1 MLASV
6 FIVSGYDAL
15 RHPQKRAEIAE
26 PFVESTVGVL
36 PDEVTSVIPTDPV
49 TLVRVNGG
57 IQLASGVLLATG
69 KFPRFASAVL
79 AGSLAPTTFAG
90 HPFWEESD
98 PVARSMQRTHFLKNL
113 SLMGGLLISAADT
126 EGKPSLAWRGR
137 RKADAAL
144 AALPLGAK
152 ASTTAWDSIR
162 EHAQDS
168 ASTLGEKS
176 SEAAGLLKQDAHKLG
191 ERSAEAAEMAWQAED
206 VPPVPEHIH
215 VEDAEPQERRRRGRE
230 FLNQLRAGRTAH
242 ARDGAGTASQ
252 FREVG
257 VRTSITVS
265 EHEPVS
271 SAVPEKKQSNSVL
284 AAWRAHRVDQRR
296 EDAVLAGEAQ
306 SVMTTL
312 RDVTVTVRSGKS
324 MREADEVH
332 SHQRADKGLASVV
345 PGVFA
350 HPLTLTPMSRPGATS
365 DRGATVEGP
374 ANPAPEKR
382 QAPDGPGL

>member
-191 ERSAEAAEMAWQAED
+191 ERSAEAAEKFRDRAPVVAENAR
-206 VPPVPEHIH
+206 ERS
-215 VEDAEPQERRRRGRE
+215 AE
-230 FLNQLRAGRTAH
+230 F
-242 ARDGAGTASQ
+242 
-252 FREVG
+252 
-257 VRTSITVS
+257 
-265 EHEPVS
+265 
-271 SAVPEKKQSNSVL
+271 
-284 AAWRAHRVDQRR
+284 
-296 EDAVLAGEAQ
+296 
-306 SVMTTL
+306 
-312 RDVTVTVRSGKS
+312 
-324 MREADEVH
+324 
-332 SHQRADKGLASVV
+332 ADKVRDRAPVV
-345 PGVFA
+345 AENARERSAEFA
-350 HPLTLTPMSRPGATS
+350 DKVR
-365 DRGATVEGP
+365 DR
-374 ANPAPEKR
+374 APEIAETARERSTEFADKVRDRAPEIAEAARERSAELAEAARERSAELAESAKELVSTAGDKADAAVADGKKR
-382 QAPDGPGL
+382 WRKARS

>member
-162 EHAQDS
+162 EHAQES

-191 ERSAEAAEMAWQAED
+191 ERSAEAADKFRDRAPVVAENAR
-206 VPPVPEHIH
+206 ERS
-215 VEDAEPQERRRRGRE
+215 AE
-230 FLNQLRAGRTAH
+230 F
-242 ARDGAGTASQ
+242 
-252 FREVG
+252 
-257 VRTSITVS
+257 
-265 EHEPVS
+265 
-271 SAVPEKKQSNSVL
+271 
-284 AAWRAHRVDQRR
+284 
-296 EDAVLAGEAQ
+296 
-306 SVMTTL
+306 
-312 RDVTVTVRSGKS
+312 
-324 MREADEVH
+324 
-332 SHQRADKGLASVV
+332 ADKVRDRAPVV
-345 PGVFA
+345 AENARERSAEIAETARERSAEFA
-350 HPLTLTPMSRPGATS
+350 DKVR
-365 DRGATVEGP
+365 DR
-374 ANPAPEKR
+374 APEIAEAARERSAELAEAARERSAELAESAKELVSTAGDKADAAVADGKKR
-382 QAPDGPGL
+382 WRKARS

>member
-26 PFVESTVGVL
+26 PFVESTVSVL

-162 EHAQDS
+162 EHAQES

-191 ERSAEAAEMAWQAED
+191 ERSAEAADKFRDRAPVVAENAR
-206 VPPVPEHIH
+206 ERS
-215 VEDAEPQERRRRGRE
+215 AE
-230 FLNQLRAGRTAH
+230 F
-242 ARDGAGTASQ
+242 
-252 FREVG
+252 
-257 VRTSITVS
+257 
-265 EHEPVS
+265 
-271 SAVPEKKQSNSVL
+271 
-284 AAWRAHRVDQRR
+284 
-296 EDAVLAGEAQ
+296 
-306 SVMTTL
+306 
-312 RDVTVTVRSGKS
+312 
-324 MREADEVH
+324 
-332 SHQRADKGLASVV
+332 ADKVRDRAPVV
-345 PGVFA
+345 AENARERSAEIAETARERSAEFA
-350 HPLTLTPMSRPGATS
+350 DKVR
-365 DRGATVEGP
+365 DR
-374 ANPAPEKR
+374 APEIAEAARERSAELAEAARERSAELAESAKELVSTAGDKADAAVADGKKR
-382 QAPDGPGL
+382 WRKARS

>member
-162 EHAQDS
+162 EHAQES

-191 ERSAEAAEMAWQAED
+191 ERSAEAAEKFRDRAPVVAENAR
-206 VPPVPEHIH
+206 ERS
-215 VEDAEPQERRRRGRE
+215 AE
-230 FLNQLRAGRTAH
+230 F
-242 ARDGAGTASQ
+242 
-252 FREVG
+252 
-257 VRTSITVS
+257 
-265 EHEPVS
+265 
-271 SAVPEKKQSNSVL
+271 
-284 AAWRAHRVDQRR
+284 
-296 EDAVLAGEAQ
+296 
-306 SVMTTL
+306 
-312 RDVTVTVRSGKS
+312 
-324 MREADEVH
+324 
-332 SHQRADKGLASVV
+332 ADKVRDRAPVVAENARERSAELAETARERSAE
-345 PGVFA
+345 FA
-350 HPLTLTPMSRPGATS
+350 DKVR
-365 DRGATVEGP
+365 DR
-374 ANPAPEKR
+374 APEIAETARERSAELAEAARERSAELAESAKELVSTAGDKADAAVADGKKR
-382 QAPDGPGL
+382 WRKARS

>member
-152 ASTTAWDSIR
+152 ASTTAWDSLR
-162 EHAQDS
+162 EHAQES

-191 ERSAEAAEMAWQAED
+191 ERSAEAAEKFRDRAPVVAENAR
-206 VPPVPEHIH
+206 ERS
-215 VEDAEPQERRRRGRE
+215 AE
-230 FLNQLRAGRTAH
+230 F
-242 ARDGAGTASQ
+242 
-252 FREVG
+252 
-257 VRTSITVS
+257 
-265 EHEPVS
+265 
-271 SAVPEKKQSNSVL
+271 
-284 AAWRAHRVDQRR
+284 
-296 EDAVLAGEAQ
+296 
-306 SVMTTL
+306 
-312 RDVTVTVRSGKS
+312 
-324 MREADEVH
+324 
-332 SHQRADKGLASVV
+332 ADKVRDRAPVVAENARERSAELAETARERSAE
-345 PGVFA
+345 FA
-350 HPLTLTPMSRPGATS
+350 DKVR
-365 DRGATVEGP
+365 DR
-374 ANPAPEKR
+374 APEIAETARERSAELAEAARERSAELAESAKELVSTAGDKADAAVADGKKR
-382 QAPDGPGL
+382 WRKARS